1 MQSRFG
7 INRMLDIQIDRT
19 RSFPVA
25 KLSGALSGLDAD
37 QLGDAL
43 GEHPYGNGARLALD
57 LSELRSI
64 DSNGLAA
71 LIAVVTRSRLTN
83 GRVVLVAPSP
93 FVAGVLSVTRL
104 DGWFDVCSDLAA
116 AEKLLK

>member
-1 MQSRFG
+1 M
-7 INRMLDIQIDRT
+7 DRT

-25 KLSGALSGLDAD
+25 RLSGALSGLDAD

-43 GEHPYGNGARLALD
+43 GELPYGEEARLAID
-57 LSELRSI
+57 LSGLRSI
-64 DSNGLAA
+64 DSNGLAV
-71 LIAVVTRSRLTN
+71 LIAVVTRSRLTH

-104 DGWFDVCSDLAA
+104 DRWFDVCGDLAG
-116 AEKLLK
+116 AETLLH

>member
-1 MQSRFG
+1 
-7 INRMLDIQIDRT
+7 MLDIQMDRT

-37 QLGDAL
+37 QLSEAL
-43 GEHPYGNGARLALD
+43 GELPYGEEARIAID
-57 LSELRSI
+57 LSGLRSI
-64 DSNGLAA
+64 DSNGLAV
-71 LIAVVTRSRLTN
+71 LIAVVTRSRLTH

-104 DGWFDVCSDLAA
+104 DRWFDVSADLVG
-116 AEKLLK
+116 AEKLLH